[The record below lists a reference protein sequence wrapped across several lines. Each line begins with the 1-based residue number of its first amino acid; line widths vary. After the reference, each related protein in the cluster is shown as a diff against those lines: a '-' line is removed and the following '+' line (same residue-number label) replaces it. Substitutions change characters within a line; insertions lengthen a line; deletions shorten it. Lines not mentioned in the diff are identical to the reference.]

1 MARAYAIAKDYQ
13 SARNYINK
21 AREQLDVST
30 TDAEDKKVYSEQIR
44 ETEEMVGKYRS
55 YLCNL
60 MIIWREFQIVH
71 VILTCDGCGRKWEKQ
86 PDGVR
91 SIQ

>member
-13 SARNYINK
+13 SARDYINK

-44 ETEEMVGKYRS
+44 ETEEMVGKYRRTS
-55 YLCNL
+55 SQSSESEL
-60 MIIWREFQIVH
+60 
-71 VILTCDGCGRKWEKQ
+71 
-86 PDGVR
+86 
-91 SIQ
+91 